1 MKKVNAILTA
11 DIHLEDTTPVCRT
24 DDYLEEQK
32 KKLLFLNEHQEKHNC
47 IVIDAGDLFTNWK
60 ASPWLINRAFEL
72 LPNEMF
78 TITGNHDL
86 PEHSLEQFERSALA
100 VLKNNKQNFYVYSKE
115 QYKGELFLP
124 DYNRNILI
132 LHQLIVSSDDK
143 AAKYLSGMTAKKVLK
158 KYPDYDLIVT
168 GDNHKPFVEKYKG
181 RLLVNPGSMMRRT
194 ADQVNH
200 KPRFYLYYAKENK
213 VQPIY
218 YPINK
223 NVIDR
228 SHIDVPQERKDRI
241 RSYIERMNMKW
252 DAGLSF
258 KDNLKIFFSKNKTPQ
273 KIKDLIWEQMKN

>member
-1 MKKVNAILTA
+1 MKRANAILTA
-11 DIHLEDTTPVCRT
+11 DIHLEDTTPICRT
-24 DDYLEEQK
+24 DNYLEEQK
-32 KKLLFLNEHQEKHNC
+32 KKLLFLKEHQEKHDC
-47 IVIDAGDLFTNWK
+47 IVIDGGDLFTNWK
-60 ASPWLINRAFEL
+60 ASPWLINRAFKF
-72 LPNEMF
+72 LPDRMY

-100 VLKNNKQNFYVYSKE
+100 VLNNHKENFHVYSKE
-115 QYKGELFLP
+115 QYKGELLFP
-124 DYNRNILI
+124 NSERKVLI

-143 AAKYLSGMTAKKVLK
+143 AAKYLNGVTAKKVLK
-158 KYPDYDLIVT
+158 KYPDYDLIVS
-168 GDNHKPFVEKYKG
+168 GDNHKSFVEEYKG

-200 KPRFYLYYAKENK
+200 KPCFYLYYAEKNK
-213 VQPIY
+213 VEPIY

-228 SHIDVPQERKDRI
+228 SHIDVPQERKERI

-258 KDNLKIFFSKNKTPQ
+258 RDNLKIFFTKNKIPQ
-273 KIKDLIWEQMKN
+273 NIEDLIWELMD